1 MKSEPDEFGID
12 DLMKAENQTTRWEG
26 VRNYQARNFMR
37 DDMKPG
43 DGVLF
48 YHSNANPLAIVGT
61 MNVATESYPDPS
73 QFDPKSDYFDPKSS
87 DDNPRWMLV
96 DVKFT
101 QKFETPVLRETLMKT
116 EGLEDMIL
124 LQRGSRLS
132 INPVTEQEWNI
143 IHQLAGVKPV

>member
-12 DLMKAENQTTRWEG
+12 DLMKSENQTTRWEG

-48 YHSNANPLAIVGT
+48 YHSNANPLAVVGT
-61 MNVATESYPDPS
+61 ARVSSEPYPDPS
-73 QFDPKSDYFDPKSS
+73 QFDPKSDYFDAKSTE
-87 DDNPRWMLV
+87 DAPRWILI
-96 DVKFT
+96 DVTFT
-101 QKFETPVLRETLMKT
+101 QKFDRPVLRETLMQT
-116 EGLEDMIL
+116 DGLQDMVV

-132 INPVTEQEWNI
+132 INPVTESEWKI
-143 IHQLAGVKPV
+143 VHELAGAKPI

>member
-12 DLMKAENQTTRWEG
+12 DLIKADNQTTRWEG

-61 MNVATESYPDPS
+61 MNVSSEPYPDPS
-73 QFDPKSDYFDPKSS
+73 QFDPKSDYFDAKSS
-87 DDNPRWMLV
+87 DDNPRWIVV

-101 QKFETPVLRETLMKT
+101 QKFDRAVLRETLLQT
-116 EGLEDMIL
+116 DGLQDMVL

-132 INPVTEQEWNI
+132 IHPVTESEWKI
-143 IHQLAGVKPV
+143 VHDLAGVEPV